1 MRVILCLCSTIILGT
16 ILGLV
21 VTLKCEEQT
30 GNLFSQPTSAS
41 EPILPI
47 EIRPKDVVWEML
59 EQVNHERVLTD
70 LRQLTGEEPIC
81 TENGCYT
88 ITGRETGS
96 EGLQWAKDYVY
107 ETLVS
112 LRYAV
117 EIMGW
122 SRDGYTDQNIIARK
136 RGLVY
141 PDEEIY
147 FIAHLDGYLD
157 YNPAADDDASGAVSL
172 LELARILSK
181 SPLSRTVVIFFST
194 GEEHGSLGSR
204 SYIEDYPDRL
214 DAIKYLVSVD
224 MIGYDSD
231 SDGKMEF
238 WTGDQQLDFVSM
250 LTDIITMYKL
260 GLIPDIVTDC
270 Y

>member
-1 MRVILCLCSTIILGT
+1 MKRTLFLYSAFILVLLI
-16 ILGLV
+16 GLV

-30 GNLFSQPTSAS
+30 GNLFSQPTSTS

-59 EQVNHERVLTD
+59 DRVNHERVLTD

-141 PDEEIY
+141 P
-147 FIAHLDGYLD
+147 
-157 YNPAADDDASGAVSL
+157 
-172 LELARILSK
+172 R
-181 SPLSRTVVIFFST
+181 
-194 GEEHGSLGSR
+194 
-204 SYIEDYPDRL
+204 
-214 DAIKYLVSVD
+214 
-224 MIGYDSD
+224 
-231 SDGKMEF
+231 
-238 WTGDQQLDFVSM
+238 
-250 LTDIITMYKL
+250 
-260 GLIPDIVTDC
+260 
-270 Y
+270 